1 VEVLMNILQRGVL
14 ILAALVPAWAVATP
28 PLEIADAWIPQAPPG
43 ASMFAGYV
51 TLKNSGA
58 DSVRI
63 ESATSPAFGDVS
75 IHETTLVDGVSRM
88 RDLEHV
94 DIAPGGQVRFEPG
107 GRHLMLMQPKSA
119 IEPGAR
125 IEVAFVLV
133 DGRRVAAT
141 FVVRAADGE
150 RAVSQD
156 HAHHP

>member
-1 VEVLMNILQRGVL
+1 
-14 ILAALVPAWAVATP
+14 
-28 PLEIADAWIPQAPPG
+28 
-43 ASMFAGYV
+43 
-51 TLKNSGA
+51 
-58 DSVRI
+58 
-63 ESATSPAFGDVS
+63 
-75 IHETTLVDGVSRM
+75 
-88 RDLEHV
+88 
-94 DIAPGGQVRFEPG
+94 
-107 GRHLMLMQPKSA
+107 MQPKPA